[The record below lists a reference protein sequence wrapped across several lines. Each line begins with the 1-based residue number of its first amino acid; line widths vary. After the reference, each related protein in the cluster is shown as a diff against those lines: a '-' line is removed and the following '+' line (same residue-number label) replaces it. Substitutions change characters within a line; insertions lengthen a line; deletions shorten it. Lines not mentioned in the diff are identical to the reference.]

1 MLIQQIIDSTMAKEK
16 LTLEALQ
23 VQSFV
28 TALTP
33 DQMQNT
39 KGGIYQIRGRRY
51 NYRVR
56 WTMVDTRVDIESTA
70 NSPQG
75 M

>member
-1 MLIQQIIDSTMAKEK
+1 MAKEK
-16 LTLEALQ
+16 LTLDSLQ

-33 DQMQNT
+33 EQMQNT
-39 KGGIYQIRGRRY
+39 KGGIYHIRGRRY

-56 WTMVDTRVDIESTA
+56 WTMVDTRVEAESMIA
-70 NSPQG
+70 GQQG
-75 M
+75 Q